1 MFKVDLAKFKKVST
15 DKDHTVMSD
24 ENGHEIKILHKA
36 LSTKMRKQLEA
47 LPHDGET
54 SELVK
59 ASKESVGRGV
69 KDSAEGKV
77 VDRGSF
83 QKFADGGQVANK
95 KELYKKDAKA
105 FEKGFNGGN
114 SLSDGFNNLKKAVG
128 YAEGGEA
135 VIDQELDRAPAG
147 IPDMPQ
153 SQDAAMS
160 MADAGVA
167 SPMTDTA
174 GMQVAAPQI
183 TEQQPAIPAAVQ
195 SAGDQVTAPIA
206 QQPMQAPSQEQQPE
220 QPSTMG
226 GYDKQMKGMKQEADA
241 ISQQAKTDEANIKSH
256 IAATQKIEQDYNDH
270 VQSLDTERKAHIE
283 DINNSHIDPAKYWDT
298 HSKIGTAIGFILAGF
313 NPAGQPNAAIDFFH
327 KQMDENL
334 KSQER
339 NLGSKENLLSANL
352 KQFGNLRD
360 ATDMT
365 RVMQND
371 VIVNQLKQAAAKA
384 SGPVAQARLLQE
396 AGKLELSIAPTVQ
409 NLAIRRTLDS
419 GATQGQ
425 DPAMYVQHLVPKEH
439 QAKVFGEIEAAQNT
453 KNMSG
458 AIVKAFD
465 EAVKETSGAGVV
477 GSLIKAPR
485 SSQALHQAMQP
496 TFKDLEGTVR
506 QAAMDNTFKNVTPNS
521 FDTKS
526 DLKIKRD
533 ALMDYLQS
541 KSSAPTAKGYG
552 LDLSKFESTKPME
565 SGVQT
570 KMLNGKEYEKTTR
583 NGVVGWVPVTSKKK

>member
-47 LPHDGET
+47 LPHDGE
-54 SELVK
+54 SELTK
-59 ASKESVGRGV
+59 TSKESVGRGV
-69 KDSAEGKV
+69 KDSAEDKV

-83 QKFADGGQVANK
+83 KKFADGGQVANL
-95 KELYKKDAKA
+95 KESYKKDAKD
-105 FEKGFNGGN
+105 FKKGFEHPTT
-114 SLSDGFNNLKKAVG
+114 LAEGFQNLRKAVG

-135 VIDQELDRAPAG
+135 VQELDRAPSG
-147 IPDMPQ
+147 VSDMPD

-160 MADAGVA
+160 MADAGLT
-167 SPMTDTA
+167 SPMET
-174 GMQVAAPQI
+174 AAPQVLAPQA
-183 TEQQPAIPAAVQ
+183 TMSAGVQPAMPQ
-195 SAGDQVTAPIA
+195 SAVAAGAPIPGA
-206 QQPMQAPSQEQQPE
+206 QLQPMQAQGQPE
-220 QPSTMG
+220 ESPSAMD
-226 GYDKQMKGMKQEADA
+226 GYDKQVKGMKQEADA
-241 ISQQAKTDEANIKSH
+241 ISQQAKTDETNLKAH
-256 IAATQKIEQDYNDH
+256 IVATQKIEQDYNDH
-270 VQSLDTERKAHIE
+270 VASLDEERKAHID
-283 DINNSHIDPAKYWDT
+283 DINNNQIDPAKYWDT

-313 NPAGQPNAAIDFFH
+313 NPAGKPNAAIDFFH

-334 KSQER
+334 KAQER
-339 NLGSKENLLSANL
+339 NLGTKENLLSANL

-360 ATDMT
+360 AKEMT

-396 AGKLELSIAPTVQ
+396 AGKLELNIAPTVQ
-409 NLAIRRTLDS
+409 NLAIKRTLDS
-419 GATQGQ
+419 GAISGQ
-425 DPAMYVQHLVPKEH
+425 DPAMYVPHIVPKEH

-458 AIVKAFD
+458 AIMKAFD
-465 EAVKETSGAGVV
+465 ESVKETSGAGAIS
-477 GSLIKAPR
+477 SLVKNPR

-521 FDTKS
+521 FDTKE

-533 ALMDYLQS
+533 ALTDYLQS
-541 KSSAPTAKGYG
+541 KSSAPTAKSYG
-552 LDLSKFESTKPME
+552 IDLSKFDSTKPME
-565 SGVQT
+565 SGPQI
-570 KMLNGKEYEKTTR
+570 KILDGKKYEKTTR
-583 NGVVGWVPVTSKKK
+583 NGVVGWIPVTSRKK